1 MKKSI
6 YLLLIF
12 AFLFQNADAQRR
24 KQTIKWFSIA
34 AKVGYGNSV
43 LLNIDNIDDKHVDFN
58 YLTPSLSYGGRF
70 TFTIGNNLGFGADAL
85 LSSFGQQYTI
95 DNNGDIYEKELKIK
109 SLDILPFFRYSGEK
123 GGYFELGGKFSNIKS
138 MTLTNSISN
147 PNPPFRPT
155 DNPAANYASKFTSL
169 VLGFGV
175 AVYKNERLDVN
186 LGTRFAYSFTD
197 FTPGY
202 SYNVVDDGYYIPA
215 KDILSDTNPL
225 SIQFILE
232 VNYYF
237 AFWGDA
243 TCGKGR
249 LMLFK

>member
-1 MKKSI
+1 MKKTVFI
-6 YLLLIF
+6 IF
-12 AFLFQNADAQRR
+12 AIAVIFQNVDAQRR
-24 KQTIKWFSIA
+24 TQTIKWFSIA

-43 LLNIDNIDDKHVDFN
+43 LLNVNNIEDKSLSFN

-70 TFTIGNNLGFGADAL
+70 TFSYGEKIGFGADVL
-85 LSSFGQQYTI
+85 YSSFGQQYTI
-95 DNNGDIYEKELKIK
+95 NNNENIYDKEINIK
-109 SLDILPFFRYSGEK
+109 SLDILPFFRFTGEK
-123 GGYFELGGKFSNIKS
+123 GGYAEIGGKFSNVKS
-138 MTLTNSISN
+138 IDVTNSVNENFTQNS
-147 PNPPFRPT
+147 
-155 DNPAANYASKFTSL
+155 DNIDENYAPKFTSL
-169 VLGFGV
+169 VLGFGL
-175 AVYKNERLDVN
+175 AVYKNERLDIN

-202 SYNVVDDGYYIPA
+202 SYNVVDDGYYLPP
-215 KDILSDTNPL
+215 KDILTPTNPL

>member
-1 MKKSI
+1 MKKTVFM
-6 YLLLIF
+6 IF
-12 AFLFQNADAQRR
+12 AIAVIFQNVDAQRR
-24 KQTIKWFSIA
+24 TQTIKWFSIA

-43 LLNIDNIDDKHVDFN
+43 LLNVNNIEDKNLSFN

-70 TFTIGNNLGFGADAL
+70 TFSYGEKIGFGADVL
-85 LSSFGQQYTI
+85 YSSFGQKYTI
-95 DNNGDIYEKELKIK
+95 NNNDNIYDKELKIK
-109 SLDILPFFRYSGEK
+109 SLDILPFFRFTGEK
-123 GGYFELGGKFSNIKS
+123 GGYVEIGGKFSNVKS
-138 MTLTNSISN
+138 INVSNSVNENFTQNS
-147 PNPPFRPT
+147 
-155 DNPAANYASKFTSL
+155 DNIDKNYAPKFTSL
-169 VLGFGV
+169 VLGFGL
-175 AVYKNERLDVN
+175 AVYKNERLDIN
-186 LGTRFAYSFTD
+186 LGNRFAYSFTD

-202 SYNVVDDGYYIPA
+202 SYNVVDDGYYTPS
-215 KDILSDTNPL
+215 KDILTPTNPL

>member
-1 MKKSI
+1 MKKAVFI
-6 YLLLIF
+6 IF
-12 AFLFQNADAQRR
+12 AIAVIFQNVDAQRR
-24 KQTIKWFSIA
+24 TQTIKWFSIA

-43 LLNIDNIDDKHVDFN
+43 LLNVNNIEDKNLSFN

-70 TFTIGNNLGFGADAL
+70 TFSYGEKIGFGADVL
-85 LSSFGQQYTI
+85 YSSFGQQYTI
-95 DNNGDIYEKELKIK
+95 NKNENIYDKEINIK
-109 SLDILPFFRYSGEK
+109 SLDILPFFRFTGEK
-123 GGYFELGGKFSNIKS
+123 GGYAEIGGKFSNVKS
-138 MTLTNSISN
+138 IDVTNSVNENFTQNS
-147 PNPPFRPT
+147 
-155 DNPAANYASKFTSL
+155 DNIDENYAPKFTSL
-169 VLGFGV
+169 VLGFGL
-175 AVYKNERLDVN
+175 AVYKNERLDIN

-202 SYNVVDDGYYIPA
+202 SYNVVDDGYYLPP
-215 KDILSDTNPL
+215 KDILTPTNPL

>member
-1 MKKSI
+1 MKKI
-6 YLLLIF
+6 AYLLI
-12 AFLFQNADAQRR
+12 AFTFFFQNANAQRR
-24 KQTIKWFSIA
+24 TQTIKWFSIA

-43 LLNIDNIDDKHVDFN
+43 LLNVNNIEDKHVEFN

-70 TFTIGNNLGFGADAL
+70 TFTYGDKIGFGSDVL
-85 LSSFGQQYTI
+85 LSSFGQKYTI
-95 DNNGDIYEKELKIK
+95 DNNGDIYEKEISIS

-123 GGYFELGGKFSNIKS
+123 GGYFEIGPKFSNIKS
-138 MTLTNSISN
+138 IDVSNSVNQNFTQNSENIDQYYS
-147 PNPPFRPT
+147 
-155 DNPAANYASKFTSL
+155 SQFTSI
-169 VLGFGV
+169 VLGFGL
-175 AVYKNERLDVN
+175 AVYKNERIDVN
-186 LGTRFAYSFTD
+186 FGTRFAYSFTD

-202 SYNVVDDGYYIPA
+202 TYNVVNDGYYIPE
-215 KDILSDTNPL
+215 KDILTDTNPL

>member
-1 MKKSI
+1 MKKAVFI
-6 YLLLIF
+6 IF
-12 AFLFQNADAQRR
+12 AIAVIFQNVDAQRR
-24 KQTIKWFSIA
+24 TQTIKWFSIA

-43 LLNIDNIDDKHVDFN
+43 LLNVNNIEDKNLSFN

-70 TFTIGNNLGFGADAL
+70 TFSYGEKIGFGADVL
-85 LSSFGQQYTI
+85 YSSFGQQYTI
-95 DNNGDIYEKELKIK
+95 NNNENIYDKEINIK
-109 SLDILPFFRYSGEK
+109 SLDILPFFRFTGEK
-123 GGYFELGGKFSNIKS
+123 GGYAEIGGKFSNVKS
-138 MTLTNSISN
+138 IDVTNSVNENFTQNS
-147 PNPPFRPT
+147 
-155 DNPAANYASKFTSL
+155 DNIDENYAPKFTSL
-169 VLGFGV
+169 VLGFGL
-175 AVYKNERLDVN
+175 AVYKNERLDIN

-202 SYNVVDDGYYIPA
+202 SYNVVDDGYYLPP
-215 KDILSDTNPL
+215 KDILTPTNPL

>member
-1 MKKSI
+1 MKKSV
-6 YLLLIF
+6 YLLL
-12 AFLFQNADAQRR
+12 AFVVLFQYADAQRR

-70 TFTIGNNLGFGADAL
+70 TFTIGNNLGFGTDVL
-85 LSSFGQQYTI
+85 FSSFGQNYTI
-95 DNNGDIYEKELKIK
+95 DNNGDIYEKNLEIK
-109 SLDILPFFRYSGEK
+109 SLDVLPFLRYSGDK
-123 GGYFELGGKFSNIKS
+123 GAYVEIGGKFSTVKS
-138 MTLTNSISN
+138 MTVTNSISN
-147 PNPPFRPT
+147 PLFLPT
-155 DNPAANYASKFTSL
+155 DNISDNYSSKFTSL
-169 VLGFGV
+169 VLGFGL

-202 SYNVVDDGYYIPA
+202 SYNVVDDGYYIPV
-215 KDILSDTNPL
+215 KEILSDTNPV